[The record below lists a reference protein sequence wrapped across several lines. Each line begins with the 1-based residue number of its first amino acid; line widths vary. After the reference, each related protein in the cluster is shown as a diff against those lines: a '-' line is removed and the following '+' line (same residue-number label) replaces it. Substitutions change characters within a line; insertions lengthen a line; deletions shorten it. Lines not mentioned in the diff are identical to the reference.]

1 VKPIFR
7 STSAGIASLLL
18 ISGCGGRAIE
28 DNWPT
33 YEVRGIV
40 RTSEGIPVAAV
51 LVELETYTEAA
62 CGEGSLY
69 SYGADLTDVNGQY
82 RVQQDEP
89 MGTLSGCL
97 RLVAHVDSSSVSEPT
112 AVSISQST
120 MSQWWRVRPSSQSIL
135 PCRRAP
141 LWMRAA

>member
-112 AVSISQST
+112 AV
-120 MSQWWRVRPSSQSIL
+120 VDL
-135 PCRRAP
+135 PVDNVTVVEGETLFSVDLTLP
-141 LWMRAA
+141 